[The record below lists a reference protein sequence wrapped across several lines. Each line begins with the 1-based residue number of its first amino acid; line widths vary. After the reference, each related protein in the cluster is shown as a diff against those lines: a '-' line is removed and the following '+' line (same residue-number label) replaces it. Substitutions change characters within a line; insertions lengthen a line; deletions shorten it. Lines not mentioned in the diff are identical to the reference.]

1 MIIIHKN
8 NNRYYYIKIQLIERI
23 IKVFENANNLEKEKV
38 RLYWRYDISVEI
50 IRCVYY
56 VIKFFLISDRSNISP
71 INKTY
76 ESKLH
81 QINSNI
87 SYIFTISCRAARE
100 RDERALDTSLQI
112 FRSESHVPPIYRPY
126 IPLCADIV
134 SQTVTYDPSL
144 SKSVNGLIFN
154 RPRPRSSNFSL
165 SLFLSL
171 RRGRSGLG
179 RWEERIGRYRHL
191 MPRLEI
197 N

>member
-126 IPLCADIV
+126 IYSTMCGYRFTDCDI
-134 SQTVTYDPSL
+134 
-144 SKSVNGLIFN
+144 
-154 RPRPRSSNFSL
+154 RSEFIKVRERTNF
-165 SLFLSL
+165 
-171 RRGRSGLG
+171 
-179 RWEERIGRYRHL
+179 
-191 MPRLEI
+191 
-197 N
+197 